1 MSITSGD
8 TVLVNPKGRPA
19 FEATFKLFNIFSGNY
34 IPNGGNKTKGWYR
47 RIMIVPFNADFNGE
61 KEKPW
66 IKNEFLANEDV
77 LEYALYKAIN
87 QDPFTHFIDRKQ
99 LKAC

>member
-66 IKNEFLANEDV
+66 IKMSFSKQGSPRICPLQS
-77 LEYALYKAIN
+77 YQSRAIYSLLSN
-87 QDPFTHFIDRKQ
+87 LKQ
-99 LKAC
+99 LKDS

>member
-34 IPNGGNKTKGWYR
+34 IPNGGNKTKGWY
-47 RIMIVPFNADFNGE
+47 PE
-61 KEKPW
+61 
-66 IKNEFLANEDV
+66 L
-77 LEYALYKAIN
+77 
-87 QDPFTHFIDRKQ
+87 
-99 LKAC
+99 